1 MRCGCQ
7 SQTRPLPQFTHTE
20 TLAAFPHFHTQKEMF
35 PSLSHC
41 ANGSLSFHVPS
52 QDPLTA
58 LCTLKVLISFH
69 YPHALCL
76 SYYIPAK
83 PASLTMYQQKSSHF
97 SMQLFFVK
105 SVSCKSISVIISCS
119 HQNLQSYGTMMRNL
133 CYAGRTTKATF
144 FLLLTTSCLPKHN

>member
-1 MRCGCQ
+1 MWVSRPN
-7 SQTRPLPQFTHTE
+7 PLPSSVHTHRDT
-20 TLAAFPHFHTQKEMF
+20 
-35 PSLSHC
+35 
-41 ANGSLSFHVPS
+41 GSLPPLPHTKGAVSFTLTVQMEVYPS
-52 QDPLTA
+52 MYPTSPPTV